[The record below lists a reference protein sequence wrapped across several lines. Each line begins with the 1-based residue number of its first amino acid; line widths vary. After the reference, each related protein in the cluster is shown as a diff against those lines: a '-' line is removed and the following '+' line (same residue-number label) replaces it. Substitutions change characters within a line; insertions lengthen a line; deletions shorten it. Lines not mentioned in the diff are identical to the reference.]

1 MACAGGGASDN
12 RVRASH
18 RGRAMVTL
26 GQLVATAGVA
36 ERTTPDFIF
45 SCVRRHASG
54 DWGELLDAEDRAAN
68 DAALSDG
75 GRLLSAYPVP
85 AGQESA
91 DGDEKIWIITEW
103 DRSVTTVLYPSE
115 Y

>member
-1 MACAGGGASDN
+1 
-12 RVRASH
+12 
-18 RGRAMVTL
+18 MVTL
-26 GQLVATAGVA
+26 GRLLATAGVA
-36 ERTTPDFIF
+36 SRTTPDFIY

-68 DAALSDG
+68 DAALREGD
-75 GRLLSAYPVP
+75 RILSAYPVP

-91 DGDEKIWIITEW
+91 DGDSKIWIITEW
-103 DRSVTTVLYPSE
+103 DRSATTVLFPSE